1 MKRIVQL
8 GGMLI
13 ALGMLFA
20 SCQMETS
27 DSSVSGYSAE
37 QKSSNINSVTI
48 GVGSIDN
55 NSRTILPADWDEDSA
70 GKLTYVLTGGKTTGT
85 DYTDELAVFSYD
97 ELKSKKATVNLEMV
111 TWKLT
116 LTGYIAKAPVEG
128 KPQYDN
134 TKPCLVAA
142 DETFNLSTGTK
153 AITFNLKPVTT
164 GTSATGSVNV
174 SISWLTTQPKRIEF
188 GIFPNDTTTEAIV
201 KGTASASFSATKK
214 GDAFSGE
221 SEAASHTENWSAE
234 NIPVDMYKFAAVFY
248 NEEDEGKGDV
258 IGYYIDWLYVDGGN
272 VSKATINFGDKF
284 NTIPENPSW
293 LAVETA
299 FIPQKG
305 ISSTTPSEEYYAK
318 FHWNDRSNNETGFEL
333 VITEEG
339 TTAPYVVNPKT
350 LDTTLHSDY
359 LLDGETEATKANN
372 NLDAGTTSVV
382 LKLKTGK
389 KYTAKVRAINDFTP
403 VYDKDKDADI
413 KFCKTLTRNGDS
425 RKANFAPFV
434 TTGTGETATYEFGMF
449 TVNYA
454 LNGGKVIPKEGAQ
467 STDSST
473 TNYIVG
479 YNYSSEQ
486 QNLMTGN
493 IKEYPHISGDDG
505 QLLIDWDDGSD
516 HLTVTPANSM
526 DPMNLKAHWSGVDLY
541 VSVTFPS
548 YAKPKEVK
556 IASGQNEESTV
567 TFDLK
572 QKPSITVNAGTS
584 LGDDTA
590 FVLTDPKGEK
600 FTKGIGGSGKEWT
613 WTNDTEDPIPA
624 GIYCLQIT
632 GTYKDTLGSGRDLTL
647 CGNIYINVMN

>member
-27 DSSVSGYSAE
+27 DSSVSGYSAD
-37 QKSSNINSVTI
+37 QKSSNINSITI
-48 GVGSIDN
+48 GVGSID
-55 NSRTILPADWDEDSA
+55 NSRTILPADWDEDTAS
-70 GKLTYVLTGGKTTGT
+70 KLTYVLTGGKTTGT
-85 DYTDELAVFSYD
+85 IFTDELAVFSYD

-116 LTGYIAKAPVEG
+116 LTGYIAKDPVEG
-128 KPQYDN
+128 KPQYDD

-188 GIFPNDTTTEAIV
+188 GIFPKDTTTEAIV
-201 KGTASASFSATKK
+201 KGTASASYSDSKK
-214 GDAFSGE
+214 GDAFSGA
-221 SEAASHTENWSAE
+221 SEAASHTENWSE
-234 NIPVDMYKFAAVFY
+234 EGIPVDMYKFAAVFY
-248 NEEDEGKGDV
+248 NAETGGSV

-272 VSKATINFGDKF
+272 VSKATINYGDKF

-299 FIPQKG
+299 FIPQEG
-305 ISSTTPSEEYYAK
+305 TSSTTPNAEYYAK

-339 TTAPYVVNPKT
+339 TTEPYVVNPET

-359 LLDGETEATKANN
+359 LLDGETRTSATNN

-403 VYDKDKDADI
+403 PNTSPDA

-425 RKANFAPFV
+425 RNANFAPFV

-454 LNGGKVIPKEGAQ
+454 LEGGKVIPKKDAT
-467 STDSST
+467 STASGI

-479 YNYSSEQ
+479 YNYSSEE
-486 QNLMTGN
+486 QNLMTGS
-493 IKEYPHISGDDG
+493 IEEYPHISGDDG

-526 DPMNLKAHWSGVDLY
+526 APMNLKAHWSGVDLY

-548 YAKPKEVK
+548 YANARQVK
-556 IASGQNEESTV
+556 IASGQNDESTV
-567 TFDLK
+567 TFDLV
-572 QKPSITVNAGTS
+572 QQSSITVNAGTS
-584 LGDDTA
+584 LGDDTT
-590 FVLTDPKGEK
+590 FVLTDSKGEVVA
-600 FTKGIGGSGKEWT
+600 TGLGGSGKEWI
-613 WTNDTEDPIPA
+613 WNNDTTNPIKA

-632 GTYKDTLGSGRDLTL
+632 GTYKDTQGSGRDLKL
-647 CGNIYINVMN
+647 CGNIYINVTN